1 MIGTAFICEFWR
13 WNNGLIDSPRTRC
26 NNQITIGPSW
36 SAGRQPAAKIAGGY
50 EHATADEAGMA
61 PGRRRALR
69 LAVAAPVA
77 AAAAAARSASPS
89 ATSPSVETL
98 NFLIAVERAKERG
111 VDIEVTYFKSEDI
124 AAQAVVGG
132 QADVGVGA
140 PYTVLQKVKAPIR
153 IFYQMSTLRFFPVV
167 NTEFY
172 QDWKDLNGQEIAV
185 HSRGSGTE
193 AIMQLMAKRNG
204 IDYSNI
210 SYVPGSEV
218 RATALLQGH
227 VKATIVD
234 SANWRIL
241 EEKAPASSSC
251 CRSRTSTPPTRRS
264 TPTPSSW
271 SASRRRSTSWSRSCS
286 APGARSTPT
295 RRSSRSCARSTI
307 CCPTCPPTSRPRS
320 SPYFTSSAP
329 SEAFPEQRRRRRGGE
344 GRLRVQRRGRQARGR
359 SGHAEGRGL
368 LGPWAARSGRSPSSG
383 QC

>member
-1 MIGTAFICEFWR
+1 MILSR
-13 WNNGLIDSPRTRC
+13 LLMLGLAA
-26 NNQITIGPSW
+26 
-36 SAGRQPAAKIAGGY
+36 SA
-50 EHATADEAGMA
+50 
-61 PGRRRALR
+61 L
-69 LAVAAPVA
+69 LAVTDAAAPA
-77 AAAAAARSASPS
+77 AAAGKIRIAFGDI
-89 ATSPSVETL
+89 ATVETL

-111 VDIEVTYFKSEDI
+111 IDIEVTYFKSEDI

-204 IDYSNI
+204 IEYSNI

-234 SANWRIL
+234 STNYRIIQDKGGEKFKLLAIENVDATDEALYANTDFLAREQAAVDILVEELVRTWREIN
-241 EEKAPASSSC
+241 ENPASVVAL
-251 CRSRTSTPPTRRS
+251 REKYKLLPDLPKDLE
-264 TPTPSSW
+264 
-271 SASRRRSTSWSRSCS
+271 AEVV
-286 APGARSTPT
+286 
-295 RRSSRSCARSTI
+295 
-307 CCPTCPPTSRPRS
+307 
-320 SPYFTSSAP
+320 PYFEESVASG
-329 SEAFPEQRRRRRGGE
+329 AFPNDGGGADAARADFEFNSLAGKLE
-344 GRLRVQRRGRQARGR
+344 GDPATLVV
-359 SGHAEGRGL
+359 EEFWE
-368 LGPWAARSGRSPSSG
+368 LGPLNRAIAKLGPA
-383 QC
+383 

>member
-1 MIGTAFICEFWR
+1 MPDGLNQSLIGTAIGRYRELTVMILNR
-13 WNNGLIDSPRTRC
+13 RLLLGL
-26 NNQITIGPSW
+26 
-36 SAGRQPAAKIAGGY
+36 A
-50 EHATADEAGMA
+50 ATA
-61 PGRRRALR
+61 L
-69 LAVAAPVA
+69 LATTELPSPA
-77 AAAAAARSASPS
+77 AAAGKIRIAFGDI
-89 ATSPSVETL
+89 ATVETL

-193 AIMQLMAKRNG
+193 AIMQLMAKRHG
-204 IDYSNI
+204 IEYSNI

-234 SANWRIL
+234 STNWRIIQDKGGDKFKL
-241 EEKAPASSSC
+241 LAIENVDATDEALYANTVLP
-251 CRSRTSTPPTRRS
+251 R
-264 TPTPSSW
+264 
-271 SASRRRSTSWSRSCS
+271 SASRRRSTSWSRSWS
-286 APGARSTPT
+286 GPGVRSTRT
-295 RRSSRSCARSTI
+295 RLRWSSCAPSTTS
-307 CCPTCPPTSRPRS
+307 CRTCPTISRPRS
-320 SPYFTSSAP
+320 CPIS
-329 SEAFPEQRRRRRGGE
+329 
-344 GRLRVQRRGRQARGR
+344 RGR
-359 SGHAEGRGL
+359 SPAGCSRTM
-368 LGPWAARSGRSPSSG
+368 AAAPRRPRPTSSSMPLPASWRAIRPAWWSRSSG
-383 QC
+383 SWGR

>member
-1 MIGTAFICEFWR
+1 MSLHRRLLLGLAATA
-13 WNNGLIDSPRTRC
+13 LLATSQLPT
-26 NNQITIGPSW
+26 
-36 SAGRQPAAKIAGGY
+36 PAAAEGAIRIAFGDI
-50 EHATADEAGMA
+50 AT
-61 PGRRRALR
+61 
-69 LAVAAPVA
+69 
-77 AAAAAARSASPS
+77 
-89 ATSPSVETL
+89 VETL

-204 IDYSNI
+204 LEYSNI

-227 VKATIVD
+227 IKATIVD
-234 SANWRIL
+234 STNWRIIQDKGGDKYKL
-241 EEKAPASSSC
+241 LVIDNVDATDEALYANTEFLAREQAAVDILVEELVRTWREINQNPSVVADLRAKYNLLPDMPAELV
-251 CRSRTSTPPTRRS
+251 
-264 TPTPSSW
+264 
-271 SASRRRSTSWSRSCS
+271 AEI
-286 APGARSTPT
+286 G
-295 RRSSRSCARSTI
+295 
-307 CCPTCPPTSRPRS
+307 
-320 SPYFTSSAP
+320 PYFEGSVASG
-329 SEAFPEQRRRRRGGE
+329 AFPNNGGGAEAAKADFEFNALAGKLE
-344 GRLRVQRRGRQARGR
+344 GDPATLVV
-359 SGHAEGRGL
+359 EEFWE
-368 LGPWAARSGRSPSSG
+368 LGPLNRAIAKLG
-383 QC
+383 QG